1 MPASENDLH
10 QRFQSLNI
18 ETVNYRHA
26 AVFSVEEAKILRGEL
41 PGGHCKNLFL
51 KDKKGALWLM
61 VMLEDTALDM
71 KQLQGKLSAARL
83 SFAKPELMREV
94 LGVEPGSV
102 TPFSV
107 INASA
112 AAVQVVLDQAM
123 MERNP
128 LNYHPLTNTATTAI
142 SPDDLLTFLRD
153 CGHTPIIMAL

>member
-1 MPASENDLH
+1 
-10 QRFQSLNI
+10 
-18 ETVNYRHA
+18 VNYRHA